1 MALSKF
7 RFNKRRKHYSYS
19 FGKRKNKIENILLN
33 SKPTRKEHL
42 DIKKNVMLYKH
53 PNPNSSKEVY
63 ILPIVYR
70 DEESSFDSK
79 ELKWKFHPNDKR
91 KVKRIKKYRKI

>member
-19 FGKRKNKIENILLN
+19 FGKRKNKIENILLT

-63 ILPIVYR
+63 IIPMLIEMGKKKPILILQDLVI
-70 DEESSFDSK
+70 
-79 ELKWKFHPNDKR
+79 LNTNL
-91 KVKRIKKYRKI
+91 VIQLI